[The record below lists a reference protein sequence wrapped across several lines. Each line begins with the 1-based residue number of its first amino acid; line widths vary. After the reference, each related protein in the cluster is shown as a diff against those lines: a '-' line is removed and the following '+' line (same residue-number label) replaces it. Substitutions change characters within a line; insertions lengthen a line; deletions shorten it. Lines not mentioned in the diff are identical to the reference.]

1 MPANIGLYS
10 YLSACAT
17 FGTLT
22 LLLLASGR
30 KRPYAALLISASL
43 FTALWAGIVALGTL
57 AEYPPVTWIQLA
69 EFCRNALWLFLLMRL
84 SASQFDNTAGASPEA
99 ANKPTRHWNLIFALI
114 AGLAL
119 CLLLV
124 PDQLATLAPA
134 AASTARSINL
144 ITWLSIAIAGLVFV
158 EHLFRN
164 ASESQRWSMKYLCM
178 GLAILFGYDFFM
190 YAEGLLFQ
198 QLDPNIWQAR
208 GLASTIAAPLLAVA
222 IARNADWQ
230 SSLHV
235 SRQVVFHSVT
245 LIAAGLYLV
254 AMSVVGYAIRLFGG
268 TWGGVLQ
275 TSFLVAAIAMLVA
288 LLLSGKLR
296 ARTRV
301 FLSKH
306 FFSYRYDYREQ
317 WLRFTRALADT
328 EDNVPEGIVSA
339 MVPLVGAQAGLLFAA
354 DGGHYVLLAN
364 YQMPAPEGE
373 HDMGTLPGWLEE
385 TQWVIDLDEWSA
397 TPELYQHLDMPAWVQ
412 RTDRPWLIVP
422 LLFGARLA
430 GILVIRRTDL
440 QSTINW
446 EERDLLKTAGRQAAS
461 HLAQFMARKA
471 LVQARQF
478 DAFNRLSAYVIH
490 DLKNILAQQSLMV
503 ANAEKHKHNPAFVD
517 DMIATVNNSVAR
529 MTRLMEQMRSGLRD
543 NQPEPLDLAGL
554 LRQIV
559 ANRAAQTPCP
569 TLDIGPGDFT
579 LQSDRE
585 RLATVFNHLI
595 QNAQEACG
603 KQDSVT
609 ITLSRAGASFMVCI
623 KDTGKG
629 MDREFVANRLFTPF
643 DSTKGLTGMGIGAF
657 ESRDFI
663 RGLGGDITVDSEPG
677 HGSTFYVRIPVQ
689 QDNEHEAA

>member
-10 YLSACAT
+10 YLSACAA
-17 FGTLT
+17 FATLT
-22 LLLLASGR
+22 VLLLASGR
-30 KRPYAALLISASL
+30 QRPYAGLLIAASFL
-43 FTALWAGIVALGTL
+43 TSLWAGIVALGTL

-69 EFCRNALWLFLLMRL
+69 ELSRNAVWLFLLVRL
-84 SASQFDNTAGASPEA
+84 SANQLDSAGEA
-99 ANKPTRHWNLIFALI
+99 QRTRRWNLLFAL
-114 AGLAL
+114 ATGLAL
-119 CLLLV
+119 CLLLLPDRLAGDV
-124 PDQLATLAPA
+124 PEFAG
-134 AASTARSINL
+134 TARSINL
-144 ITWLSIAIAGLVFV
+144 VTWLSIAIIGLVFV

-164 ASESQRWSMKYLCM
+164 ASESERWSMKYLCM

-208 GLASTIAAPLLAVA
+208 GLAITIATPLLAVA

-245 LIAAGLYLV
+245 LVAAGLYLV
-254 AMSVVGYAIRLFGG
+254 AMSVVGYSIRLFGG

-275 TSFLVAAIAMLVA
+275 TSFLVAAIAMLVV

-317 WLRFTRALADT
+317 WLRFTHALADA
-328 EDNVPEGIVSA
+328 EENVPEGIVSA
-339 MVPLVGAQAGLLFAA
+339 MVPLVGAQAGLLYAA
-354 DGGHYVLLAN
+354 DGGHYALLSN

-373 HDMGTLPGWLEE
+373 QEMGDLPRWLEE
-385 TQWVIDLDEWSA
+385 TQWVIDIDEWS
-397 TPELYQHLDMPAWVQ
+397 TSPDLYGHLQLPAWVQ
-412 RTDRPWLIVP
+412 RVDKPWLIVP

-430 GILVIRRTDL
+430 GILVIRRSDL
-440 QSTINW
+440 QSAINW

-517 DMIATVNNSVAR
+517 DMIATINNSVAR

-543 NQPEPLDLAGL
+543 SQPESLDLAEL
-554 LRQIV
+554 LRHV
-559 ANRAAQTPCP
+559 VESRAGQPPRPA
-569 TLDIGPGDFT
+569 LEIGPGSFT

-595 QNAQEACG
+595 QNAQEACD
-603 KQDSVT
+603 KH
-609 ITLSRAGASFMVCI
+609 GAVSISLGHAQASYMVCI
-623 KDTGKG
+623 RDTGKG
-629 MDREFVANRLFTPF
+629 MDSDFVANRLFTPF

-657 ESRDFI
+657 ESRDYI
-663 RGLGGDITVDSEPG
+663 RSLGGDITVESEPG
-677 HGSTFYVRIPVQ
+677 TGSAFYVRIPVQ
-689 QDNEHEAA
+689 QDSDYVAA